1 MPSAPPR
8 DCNGGRMQSNADMPM
23 LTVRDLARSFGGLK
37 ALAGVSLEVRRGEV
51 HAVVGEN
58 GAGKSTLM
66 KILGGIIP
74 RDAGRT
80 ELEGKEVSFDSPHEA
95 ISAGIAVIHQELSVL
110 PTMSVMENLYM
121 GRMPTRSGRIRWK
134 DMEERSRSAL
144 AEVGLDIDPRT
155 LMSNLSISHRQ
166 LVEIA
171 KALSINAR
179 LIIMDE
185 PNSSLSETET
195 ERLFAVIDSLKSRGV
210 SVIYVSHKI
219 DEVLRISDRIT
230 VLRDG
235 ALVGTVDRAGATAG
249 AVIKMMVGR
258 ELTREYVPHGESG
271 QTILSV
277 RGLTGDGFSN
287 VSFDLRRGEILCF
300 AGLVGAGR
308 SEVWRTIFGAQRRH
322 SGEVLLDGRTVSFAS
337 PHHAIGAGMAM
348 VPEDRKKL
356 SLFMD
361 QPVWFNMALAGLPAM
376 KRGIAIDRGRM
387 GKIVWGFVSSLA
399 IKLRSTDEPVRN
411 LSGGNQQKTVL
422 ARWLALSPKV
432 LILDEPTHGVDVGAK
447 SEVYELIRRLASSG
461 IAIALIS
468 SELPEV
474 IAMADRVVVMHEG
487 RVTGILGRADI
498 DEHRVMAHATGSEMT
513 SG

>member
-1 MPSAPPR
+1 
-8 DCNGGRMQSNADMPM
+8 MQSNETDLM
-23 LTVRDLARSFGGLK
+23 LRVQGLARSFAGLK
-37 ALAGVSLEVRRGEV
+37 ALDGVSLEVRRGEV

-66 KILGGIIP
+66 KILGGIIS

-80 ELEGKEVSFDSPHEA
+80 DLEGREVSFSSPREA
-95 ISAGIAVIHQELSVL
+95 IAAGIAVIHQELSVL
-110 PTMSVMENLYM
+110 PTLNVVENLFM
-121 GRMPTRSGRIRWK
+121 GRMPTRRGRVQWK
-134 DMEERSRSAL
+134 LLEEKSRAAL
-144 AEVGLDIDPRT
+144 AEVGLDIDPRS
-155 LMSNLSISHRQ
+155 LMSDLPISQRQ

-171 KALSINAR
+171 KALSIKAR

-185 PNSSLSETET
+185 PNSSLSETES
-195 ERLFAVIDSLKSRGV
+195 ERLFSVIGSLKSRGV

-235 ALVGTVDRAGATAG
+235 VLVGTVDSADATAG
-249 AVIKMMVGR
+249 SVIKMMVGR
-258 ELTREYVPHGESG
+258 ELNREYVPHGDLGAAILCVKGLSG
-271 QTILSV
+271 E
-277 RGLTGDGFSN
+277 GFHE
-287 VSFDLRRGEILCF
+287 VSFDLRKGEILCF

-308 SEVWRTIFGAQRRH
+308 SEAWRAIFGAQRRH
-322 SGEVLLDGRTVSFAS
+322 GGEVTLEGRPVHFTA
-337 PHHAIGAGMAM
+337 PYQAIAAGLAM

-361 QPVWFNMALAGLPAM
+361 QPIWFNMSLASLRGM
-376 KRGIAIDRGRM
+376 KRGFGIDH
-387 GKIVWGFVSSLA
+387 GKLKDTVQSYVGSLA
-399 IKLRSTDEPVRN
+399 IKTRSTDEPVRN

-422 ARWLALSPKV
+422 ARWLALAPKV
-432 LILDEPTHGVDVGAK
+432 LILDEPTHGIDVGAK
-447 SEVYELIRRLASSG
+447 SEVYELIRRLARSG

-487 RVTGILGRADI
+487 RVMGILERAEV
-498 DEHRVMAHATGSEMT
+498 DEHRIMTYATGGATASEAT
-513 SG
+513 AH

>member
-1 MPSAPPR
+1 
-8 DCNGGRMQSNADMPM
+8 M
-23 LTVRDLARSFGGLK
+23 LSVQDLAKSFGGLR
-37 ALAGVSLEVRRGEV
+37 ALAGVSLDVRRGEV

-74 RDAGRT
+74 RDTGRT
-80 ELEGKEVSFDSPHEA
+80 ELDGKEVSFASPREA

-110 PTMSVMENLYM
+110 PTMNVVENLFM
-121 GRMPTRSGRIRWK
+121 GRMPTRNGRIRWK
-134 DMEERSRSAL
+134 EMEEHSRAAL
-144 AEVGLDIDPRT
+144 AEVGLDINPHS

-171 KALSINAR
+171 KALSIRAR

-195 ERLFAVIDSLKSRGV
+195 ERLFSVIDSLKSRNV

-219 DEVLRISDRIT
+219 EEVLRISDRIT

-235 ALVGTVDRAGATAG
+235 ALVGTVDRADATAG

-258 ELTREYVPHGESG
+258 ELTREYIPRGESG
-271 QTILSV
+271 QAILSV
-277 RGLTGDGFSN
+277 RGLSGDGFTN
-287 VSFDLRRGEILCF
+287 VSFDLRSGEVLVF

-308 SEVWRTIFGAQRRH
+308 SEVWRTIFGAQRRQ
-322 SGEVLLDGRTVSFAS
+322 SGDVMLNGRSVAFAS
-337 PHHAIGAGMAM
+337 PQEAIRAGMAM

-361 QPVWFNMALAGLPAM
+361 QPVWFNVALAGLPGM
-376 KRGIAIDRGRM
+376 KRGIAIDRRRV
-387 GKIVWGFVSSLA
+387 GKTVRSFVSSLA

-487 RVTGILGRADI
+487 RVTGILGRADV
-498 DEHRVMAHATGSEMT
+498 DEHRIMAHATGSEGT
-513 SG
+513 AERIEP